1 MSALD
6 DRPFPRGALIGAGL
20 LAAVTIAGIGL
31 HQVQKFSGAL
41 ERQAVTAPI
50 LQSRALRFVD
60 EGGGV
65 TAFGGRVSVHDA
77 VTGAKIADLVETDG
91 FIRTVLNSL
100 AFERTKRRIAADTVF
115 TIVLRT
121 DRHLML
127 EDPVTGQSVNLGA
140 FGGANRTVFLRF
152 LPDPAVAS

>member
-20 LAAVTIAGIGL
+20 LAVVTIAGVGL
-31 HQVQKFSGAL
+31 HQAQKFEGGF
-41 ERQAVTAPI
+41 ERQAEVAPV
-50 LQSRALRFVD
+50 LQSRTLRFVD
-60 EGGGV
+60 GGGGV
-65 TAFGGRVSVHDA
+65 NAFGGRVSVYDA
-77 VTGAKIADLVETDG
+77 VDGAKIADLVETDG

-100 AFERTKRRIAADTVF
+100 AFERTKSRITADTVF
-115 TIVLRT
+115 TIVLRA
-121 DRHLML
+121 DRHLTL
-127 EDPVTGQSVNLGA
+127 EDPLTGQSVNLGA

>member
-6 DRPFPRGALIGAGL
+6 DRPFPRGALIGAAL
-20 LAAVTIAGIGL
+20 LIAATIAGVAM
-31 HQVQKFSGAL
+31 HQLTKGAAGHSQQLASAPVVQA
-41 ERQAVTAPI
+41 
-50 LQSRALRFVD
+50 RALRFVD

-65 TAFGGRVSVHDA
+65 TAFGGRVAVYDA
-77 VTGAKIADLVETDG
+77 ASETKLADLVETDG

-100 AFERTKRRIAADTVF
+100 AFERTKRRIEAAAVF
-115 TIVLRT
+115 KLVLRA
-121 DRHLML
+121 DRHLTL

-140 FGGANRTVFLRF
+140 FGGANRSVFLRF